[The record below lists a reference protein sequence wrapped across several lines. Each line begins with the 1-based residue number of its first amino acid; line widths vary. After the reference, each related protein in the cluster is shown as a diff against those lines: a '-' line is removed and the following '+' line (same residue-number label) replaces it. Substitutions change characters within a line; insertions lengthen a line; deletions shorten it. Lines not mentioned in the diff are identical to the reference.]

1 MITYHNMIKNKIYL
15 SRHGQSLYNLE
26 NRLGGNPD
34 LSDKG
39 KLYAIKLKNFVEG
52 TDIEYVYTS
61 GLLRTINTA
70 KYINL
75 PKEKKIYLDELNA
88 GICEDLT
95 YEDVKE
101 KYPDEFEK
109 RKLDKLNYRYP
120 EGESYIDLV
129 NRLKPIFEMIK
140 NEDRVILIVAHQ
152 AILRVI
158 YGILTDKPKE
168 TFPFIEIPLHTI
180 FCLENNQ
187 EKINKLL

>member
-39 KLYAIKLKNFVEG
+39 KEYAIKLKNFVES
-52 TDIEYVYTS
+52 TNIEHVYTS

-70 KYINL
+70 RHIDL
-75 PKEKKIYLDELNA
+75 PKEKMPILNEIDA

-101 KYPDEFEK
+101 KYPDEFQK

-168 TFPFIEIPLHTI
+168 SLPFIDMPLHSI
-180 FCLENNQ
+180 ICLDNKQ
-187 EKINKLL
+187 EEISKLL